1 MAKPSTAARRPFEPV
16 GAAAAAAPPAP
27 APEAPADADGVG
39 PLTDEF
45 ADDGHAAVS

>member
-1 MAKPSTAARRPFEPV
+1 MPSTAARPFDPV
-16 GAAAAAAPPAP
+16 GAAAALPPPAP
-27 APEAPADADGVG
+27 GPEAPEGADGVD